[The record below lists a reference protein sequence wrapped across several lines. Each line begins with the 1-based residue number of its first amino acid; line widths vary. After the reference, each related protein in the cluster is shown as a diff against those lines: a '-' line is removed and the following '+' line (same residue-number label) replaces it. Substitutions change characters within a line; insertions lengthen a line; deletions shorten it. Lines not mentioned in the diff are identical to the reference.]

1 MLDHIITQS
10 FLASNGHFWEAT
22 TEKKK
27 AYQVRPLEDMTSSI
41 KSTFLHQRYNN
52 TLFENHKKVSHTPN
66 THALHTLIYFKYSH
80 TPNTPTLPKF
90 KTFPHFHIPTL
101 PHSLTPNT
109 QTLQTLPHS
118 KHSQNS
124 KI

>member
-52 TLFENHKKVSHTPN
+52 TLFENHYKKSHT
-66 THALHTLIYFKYSH
+66 LQTLMHYIHSYTS
-80 TPNTPTLPKF
+80 NTPTLQ
-90 KTFPHFHIPTL
+90 TL
-101 PHSLTPNT
+101 PHSQNSKHSHISTFPHSHIPS
-109 QTLQTLPHS
+109 LQTLPHS
-118 KHSQNS
+118 KHSDTSNTPTL
-124 KI
+124 